1 MGYDEKSLPK
11 RERIGTLM
19 RGDRFLMLFAVC
31 TLLLTVLLSE
41 TARADLDDTGSLI
54 LKGVEKMAD
63 SSSDPLKAPG
73 RDILFTP
80 VSDGIITMDTFNG
93 SAWFRISMKD
103 LIRASENLLFSQKDE
118 AVLMFDSSHIAQV
131 DCFLPDTP
139 STYARYTFGRNS
151 GNTPQFLY
159 TRYPVLWLPPL
170 EDFFSDGYVYLN
182 VRADYPVSAKLHLL
196 TPVSFI
202 RFFFKSLVIQLGFIG
217 FMLSFFIMYF
227 LFYMMTGEKTYRTIM
242 LLQLGTTLFTASFN
256 GHLHAYL
263 KLPIL
268 VSSFMT
274 CAAFG
279 LINLVGTYFFH
290 RELRDRL
297 RVHRA
302 YGLALYLQPVL
313 ILMMLAACVRGAS
326 FCVFASALA
335 SFLLSFTGCLLL
347 FVSMLLKKGPRRS
360 PFLYFGSHFAF
371 SIGII
376 GMVAGI
382 YYTPYWSRYLSYPDF
397 GYMAFLVLSPLLLV
411 WKLLSGSRVRF
422 DNYNRLKAQSYQYK
436 ELSQRDGLTGLYNRA
451 YLDHTLAGC
460 LRQAQETGK
469 SLAFI
474 MLDIDHFKRFND
486 TWGHQEGDRALML
499 VAKIIRESLREQD
512 VAARYGGEEFS
523 VVLSGAGR
531 STADIVAERIRK
543 SCMAQSLSL
552 GEGKNLTVSLGI
564 SFFRPGDTPE
574 DLIRRADEAL
584 YRGKKSGRNRTERE
598 SADTPPVSYPTPDP

>member
-1 MGYDEKSLPK
+1 
-11 RERIGTLM
+11 M
-19 RGDRFLMLFAVC
+19 RGDRFPILFIVC
-31 TLLLTVLLSE
+31 TLFLAVLFSE
-41 TARADLDDTGSLI
+41 RAGADLDDTGSSI
-54 LKGVEKMAD
+54 LKGVEKMAV
-63 SSSDPLKAPG
+63 SSSDPLKNPG

-80 VSDGIITMDTFNG
+80 VSDGIITMDTFNE
-93 SAWFRISMKD
+93 SAWFRVSMED
-103 LIRASENLLFSQKDE
+103 LIRAFEALPFSEKDE

-131 DCFLPDTP
+131 DCFFPATP
-139 STYARYTFGRNS
+139 SSYARYTFGRNS

-170 EDFFSDGYVYLN
+170 EDFFSGGYVYLN
-182 VRADYPVSAKLHLL
+182 VRADYPVSAKLRLL
-196 TPVSFI
+196 APVSFI
-202 RFFFKSLVIQLGFIG
+202 RFFFRSLVVQLGFIEV
-217 FMLSFFIMYF
+217 MLSFLMMYF
-227 LFYMMTGEKTYRTIM
+227 LFYMMTGEKTYRTFM

-263 KLPIL
+263 KLPIP
-268 VSSFMT
+268 VSSFIT
-274 CAAFG
+274 CAAFC

-290 RELRDRL
+290 GELRYRP

-302 YGLALYLQPVL
+302 YGLALYVQPAL
-313 ILMMLAACVRGAS
+313 ALMMLAACVQGAS

-347 FVSMLLKKGPRRS
+347 FVSMLRKKGPRRS
-360 PFLYFGSHFAF
+360 LFLFFGSHFAF
-371 SIGII
+371 SIGIA
-376 GMVAGI
+376 GMVAGV
-382 YYTPYWSRYLSYPDF
+382 YYTPYWMHYFSYPDF
-397 GYMAFLVLSPLLLV
+397 GYMAFLILSPLLLV
-411 WKLLSGSRVRF
+411 WNLLSGSRVRF
-422 DNYNRLKAQSYQYK
+422 DSYDLLKAQSSRYK

-460 LRQAQETGK
+460 LRQAKEAGK
-469 SLAFI
+469 NLAFI

-486 TWGHQEGDRALML
+486 TWGHQEGDRALTL

-523 VVLSGAGR
+523 VILSGAGL

-543 SCMAQSLSL
+543 SCMEQSFSL

-574 DLIRRADEAL
+574 SLIRRADEAL
-584 YRGKKSGRNRTERE
+584 YRAKGKGRNRTERE
-598 SADTPPVSYPTPDP
+598 PADTPPVS

>member
-1 MGYDEKSLPK
+1 MK
-11 RERIGTLM
+11 RARQNVKGFGTLM
-19 RGDRFLMLFAVC
+19 RGDRFPMFFVVC

-41 TARADLDDTGSLI
+41 RAWADLDNTGSFI
-54 LKGVEKMAD
+54 FKGVGRMLV
-63 SSSDPLKAPG
+63 SSSDSLKDPG

-103 LIRASENLLFSQKDE
+103 LIRASENLSFSQKDE

-139 STYARYTFGRNS
+139 STYVRYTFGRNS
-151 GNTPQFLY
+151 ENTPQFLY

-182 VRADYPVSAKLHLL
+182 VQADYPVSAKLHLL

-202 RFFFKSLVIQLGFIG
+202 RFFFKSLITQLGFIG
-217 FMLSFFIMYF
+217 IMLSFFIMYF
-227 LFYMMTGEKTYRTIM
+227 LFYMMTGEKNYRIFM
-242 LLQLGTTLFTASFN
+242 LFQLGTTLFTASFN

-268 VSSFMT
+268 VSSFIT

-290 RELRDRL
+290 RELRDRP

-302 YGLALYLQPVL
+302 YGPALYVQPVL

-326 FCVFASALA
+326 FCVFVSALA
-335 SFLLSFTGCLLL
+335 AFLLSSTGCLLL
-347 FVSMLLKKGPRRS
+347 FVSMFLKKVPRRS
-360 PFLYFGSHFAF
+360 LLLYFGSHSAF
-371 SIGII
+371 VIGIV
-376 GMVAGI
+376 GMVVGVYCNA
-382 YYTPYWSRYLSYPDF
+382 YWSRYLSYPDF
-397 GYMAFLVLSPLLLV
+397 GYMAFLVLSALLLV
-411 WKLLSGSRVRF
+411 WKMLSGSRVCF
-422 DNYNRLKAQSYQYK
+422 DNYNLLKAQSSQYK

-451 YLDHTLAGC
+451 YLDHTLEGC

-486 TWGHQEGDRALML
+486 TWGHQEGDRALTL
-499 VAKIIRESLREQD
+499 VAKVIRESLREQD

-523 VVLSGAGR
+523 VILSGAGL
-531 STADIVAERIRK
+531 STADLVAERIRK

-552 GEGKNLTVSLGI
+552 GEGKNLTVSLGV
-564 SFFRPGDTPE
+564 SFLRPGDTPE

-598 SADTPPVSYPTPDP
+598 PADTPSVS